1 MEKLQQICL
10 TKNPVE
16 HVEHT
21 LDLFQHVLFVRNM
34 SLGFVPNVKKSKTLL
49 IPIILITLSKR
60 IILYTV
66 IWIQVESP

>member
-1 MEKLQQICL
+1 MEKLQHTCL
-10 TKNPVE
+10 IKNPVE

-34 SLGFVPNVKKSKTLL
+34 SLGFVPNVKKSRTLL

-60 IILYTV
+60 IILYMV
-66 IWIQVESP
+66 IWVQVESP